1 MEKELDRIAVL
12 LGHDVVKPD
21 IRGWQQQGPQAG
33 GVSPS
38 RSPTAGRTQI
48 GSPTAVRTQT
58 SYAASS
64 AQSYQQRYQ
73 ASRVTSAPTGGYS
86 SSATPGGYSRAYNTT
101 GANGGSTP
109 RSATSGSGSP
119 YAARTGTGSPYA
131 AGGGMRSTTP
141 TGRPTSPSGKRF

>member
-21 IRGWQQQGPQAG
+21 IRGWQQQGPQVG

-38 RSPTAGRTQI
+38 RSPTTGRTQI
-48 GSPTAVRTQT
+48 GSPTTVRTPT

-64 AQSYQQRYQ
+64 TQSYQQRYQ
-73 ASRVTSAPTGGYS
+73 ASRGGTSANVTSA
-86 SSATPGGYSRAYNTT
+86 GGYSRAYNTT

-109 RSATSGSGSP
+109 RAATSDSGSP
-119 YAARTGTGSPYA
+119 YAARTGTG
-131 AGGGMRSTTP
+131 
-141 TGRPTSPSGKRF
+141 

>member
-21 IRGWQQQGPQAG
+21 IRGWQQQRPQAG

-38 RSPTAGRTQI
+38 RSPTSGRAQI

-73 ASRVTSAPTGGYS
+73 APRGATGAYSTSGPAGGYS
-86 SSATPGGYSRAYNTT
+86 SSATPGGYSRAYNT
-101 GANGGSTP
+101 
-109 RSATSGSGSP
+109 
-119 YAARTGTGSPYA
+119 
-131 AGGGMRSTTP
+131 
-141 TGRPTSPSGKRF
+141 